1 MANKYLLYRAGN
13 SIFCNNLY
21 EVLGGVCAHWVIC
34 DFLWPHGVCVCVCVC
49 ARACTCMSAHSYLTL
64 CNPMDCSP
72 PGSSVHGI
80 FQARILEWVAISSSR
95 GFFRPNPGI
104 EPLSF
109 TSPMSPAFTC
119 GFFLP
124 LHHLGSS
131 KVFCGDRFIIS
142 SWICQMSSLER
153 CPFLSAE
160 VLRLLFGRFR
170 LLGFSTRKWDGPVTF
185 KSIHLTLSQGAF

>member
-1 MANKYLLYRAGN
+1 M
-13 SIFCNNLY
+13 I
-21 EVLGGVCAHWVIC
+21 LGFWGVCVRTLSRIWLFVTPWRGC
-34 DFLWPHGVCVCVCVC
+34 VCVCVCV
-49 ARACTCMSAHSYLTL
+49 RACTCMRAQSYLTL

-72 PGSSVHGI
+72 PGSFVHGI
-80 FQARILEWVAISSSR
+80 FQARILEWVAISYSR

-109 TSPMSPAFTC
+109 TSPMSPAFAC
-119 GFFLP
+119 GFFFFFLP

-170 LLGFSTRKWDGPVTF
+170 RLRFSTRKWDGPVTF